1 VVDLQEKNTST
12 KTRRNIFI
20 DDSVWKGVGD
30 AAAFE
35 TINGGS
41 RVTSSE
47 FIRRAINE
55 RLKRMALKRTRQ
67 LGPTVVG
74 L

>member
-1 VVDLQEKNTST
+1 MVDLQEQNKST

-20 DDSVWKGVGD
+20 DDLVWQGVGD

-35 TINGGS
+35 TLQGGS

-47 FIRRAINE
+47 FIRRAIKE
-55 RLKRMALKRTRQ
+55 RLTRVAFE
-67 LGPTVVG
+67 GHPAG
-74 L
+74 EDR

>member
-1 VVDLQEKNTST
+1 MVDSQDTNKST

-20 DDSVWKGVGD
+20 DDSVWKAIAS

-47 FIRRAINE
+47 FIRRAIEE

>member
-1 VVDLQEKNTST
+1 MVDLQEKNTST